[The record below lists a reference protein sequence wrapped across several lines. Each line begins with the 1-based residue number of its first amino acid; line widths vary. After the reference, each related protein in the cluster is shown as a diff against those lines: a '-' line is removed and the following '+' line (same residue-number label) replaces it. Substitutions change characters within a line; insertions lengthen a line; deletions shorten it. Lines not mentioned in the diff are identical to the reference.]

1 MDQGTTET
9 SNTPTVSYGAEPG
22 LRFASLLD
30 GHGGCKQLCMDEVC
44 AWKPGEGVT
53 WLHLER
59 DHPATADWVTHKSG
73 FDPFVIEA
81 LLEEDSRPRVEPV
94 GDGLLI
100 ILRGVC
106 ATSPDGVT
114 QKPADID
121 LVPLHLWVDGD
132 RIVSLRDSGH
142 YITALRDIRLSLEK
156 KKGPQRTGDLL
167 ALIGDKLVR
176 DLEPVLDA
184 MDEEVDDLDELIFHG
199 EAGQVRE
206 RLKLLR
212 RRAVQLRRY
221 LAPQRDALNR
231 IEHDDAPWLAERDK
245 LRMREVIDKLMR
257 YIEYLD
263 AIRDRTSILH
273 DDLSTV
279 ISERIARNSNRLAAL
294 AALLL
299 PPSVVAGLFGMN
311 VGGIPGVNDTW
322 AFIVIV
328 AFVTVTSI
336 ATLWVLKRINWL

>member
-73 FDPFVIEA
+73 SDPFVIEA
-81 LLEEDSRPRVEPV
+81 LLEEDLRPRVEPV

-121 LVPLHLWVDGD
+121 LVPCISGSMAT
-132 RIVSLRDSGH
+132 VSSRSA
-142 YITALRDIRLSLEK
+142 TAATTS
-156 KKGPQRTGDLL
+156 
-167 ALIGDKLVR
+167 
-176 DLEPVLDA
+176 
-184 MDEEVDDLDELIFHG
+184 
-199 EAGQVRE
+199 
-206 RLKLLR
+206 R
-212 RRAVQLRRY
+212 RCAISACRWRRKRA
-221 LAPQRDALNR
+221 
-231 IEHDDAPWLAERDK
+231 
-245 LRMREVIDKLMR
+245 
-257 YIEYLD
+257 
-263 AIRDRTSILH
+263 
-273 DDLSTV
+273 
-279 ISERIARNSNRLAAL
+279 AAH
-294 AALLL
+294 
-299 PPSVVAGLFGMN
+299 
-311 VGGIPGVNDTW
+311 
-322 AFIVIV
+322 
-328 AFVTVTSI
+328 
-336 ATLWVLKRINWL
+336 R